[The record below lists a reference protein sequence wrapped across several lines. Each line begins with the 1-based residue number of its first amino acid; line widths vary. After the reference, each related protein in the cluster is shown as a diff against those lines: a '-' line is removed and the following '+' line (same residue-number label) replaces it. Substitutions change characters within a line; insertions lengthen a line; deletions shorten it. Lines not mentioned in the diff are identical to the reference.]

1 MELYTY
7 KAKILSV
14 YDGDTVTADIQLGF
28 YVIAHK
34 VKLRLYGINTPEIRG
49 GTAETKKA
57 GITARDWL
65 REQILDKEVTVKSFG
80 KGKYG
85 RWLVDIYLNE
95 DETSLNQQLIDK
107 GFAQSYLR

>member
-14 YDGDTVTADIQLGF
+14 YDGDTVTADVQLGF
-28 YVIAHK
+28 FVIAHK

-65 REQILDKEVTVKSFG
+65 REKVLKAEQVTIKSFG
-80 KGKYG
+80 RGKYG
-85 RWLVDIYLNE
+85 RWLAEIYL
-95 DETSLNQQLIDK
+95 D
-107 GFAQSYLR
+107 G

>member
-14 YDGDTVTADIQLGF
+14 YDGDTCTADIQLGF

-65 REQILDKEVTVKSFG
+65 RERVLGKEITIKSFG

-85 RWLVDIYLNE
+85 RWLVELYLE
-95 DETSLNQQLIDK
+95 DSEVSINQELIDR
-107 GFAQSYLR
+107 GLAQTYLR